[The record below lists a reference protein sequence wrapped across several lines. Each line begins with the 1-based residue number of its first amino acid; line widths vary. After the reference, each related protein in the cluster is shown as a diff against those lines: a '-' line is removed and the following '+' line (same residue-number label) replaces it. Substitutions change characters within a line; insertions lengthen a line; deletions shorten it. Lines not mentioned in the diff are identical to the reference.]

1 MADLNVNGLFLNY
14 LLSALYRKV
23 IVPNDFHTQSIAIM
37 EMMRNDVSGLV
48 NSLTDF
54 QVHAAT
60 GVSYHIHTGNNAL
73 DKILK
78 EWFHNINADYNGKI
92 PSGVHPLAN
101 QYYQERWKG
110 SSFPI
115 LKIIDWTEQDGLM
128 LPSKMA
134 FVEGGSVYSRRV
146 SIDQNYVDLCGYDY
160 FLGRRRDEEDKL
172 EKNCIITKP
181 FCRWHNEYPVP
192 YLIKNGVYYNWKL
205 IQSLKDKQ
213 AMILDQILPYL
224 LTVQKGTEQLAVMK
238 DINYDDDKLKKVA
251 GQMEE
256 VIQRMNDFQFDG
268 QRKSKTPIRVT
279 QFDEEIKHLIPD
291 LGTILKQD
299 LFTVFEKGILCG
311 MGFIDVADA
320 VSSNRKESI
329 LNPKAFIQEVDS
341 GIGDFKQI
349 VKEMTLLIKRKN
361 KDATK
366 YTNLDWKIETT
377 KPQIF
382 ITSDF
387 RDMMLSIYN
396 RGAISKKTLVETVG
410 DCDYT
415 HELDQRKHEA
425 KNGDDFTMY
434 PPVVQ
439 NVEVSGEN
447 DYGGTQKKD
456 SEKDIKTP
464 QEKLGPDAKMKYNK
478 ASITITEL
486 ETAGYKSI
494 TKLPDSVK
502 EALPAKKDQRKW
514 LATWNSAYAYA
525 MGKWDDKKRA
535 ETYAFSVAYGTAKHE
550 NNKPNAV

>member
-1 MADLNVNGLFLNY
+1 MGDINSNGLFLNY
-14 LLSALYRKV
+14 LLSALYRRV

-60 GVSYHIHTGNNAL
+60 GVEYHIHTGNNAL

-78 EWFHNINADYNGKI
+78 EWLHSLNSEYNGKI

-115 LKIIDWTEQDGLM
+115 LKIIDWSEQGGLL
-128 LPSKMA
+128 LPSKLA

-146 SIDQNYVDLCGYDY
+146 SLDQNYVDLCGYDY
-160 FLGRRRDEEDKL
+160 FLGRRRDDADKL

-224 LTVQKGTEQLAVMK
+224 LTVQKGTEQLAIQK

-251 GQMEE
+251 GQIEE

-329 LNPKAFIQEVDS
+329 LNPKAFIQEVNS
-341 GIGDFKQI
+341 GVTDFAQI
-349 VKEMTLLIKRKN
+349 VKDMTLMIKNKN

-366 YTNLDWKIETT
+366 YTNLEWKVKTT

-396 RGAISKKTLVETVG
+396 RGGISKKTLVETVG
-410 DCDYT
+410 DCDYH
-415 HELDQRKHEA
+415 HEVEQRSHEA
-425 KNGDDFTMY
+425 KSGDEWLMF
-434 PPVVQ
+434 PPVTQ
-439 NVEVSGEN
+439 NVEQVGLMYPEN
-447 DYGGTQKKD
+447 PPDNPKGGSQKD
-456 SEKDIKTP
+456 TEKDMKTT
-464 QEKLGPDAKMKYNK
+464 QEKLSPDAKQKYNK
-478 ASITITEL
+478 ASIILDGL
-486 ETAGYKSI
+486 EGSPYHNIAQIPPEVK
-494 TKLPDSVK
+494 KHLPGLK
-502 EALPAKKDQRKW
+502 AQRKW
-514 LATWNSAYAYA
+514 LATFNSAYSYQL
-525 MGKWDDKKRA
+525 GKTGGDKKKA
-535 ETYAFSVAYGTAKHE
+535 ETYAFKIAYGTSSR
-550 NNKPNAV
+550 